1 MKREKEFEKVKEII
15 KTHIRDARC
24 GIFFSRNTV
33 GDIMLNL
40 YTGEIFTVDIC
51 RHWEYYEV
59 FGCTDKEA
67 MELDEYYEK
76 IKEQDYKEEWEELEK
91 EEEDEE

>member
-76 IKEQDYKEEWEELEK
+76 IKEEDYKLEREEQD
-91 EEEDEE
+91 EEDEE